1 MRRLLFLVP
10 ALAAVLFALGLVRN
24 NSTSFSLKDPKSVNS
39 IRFTLD
45 GRIEQFSGMTS
56 GIAGDFTFDPEDVAA
71 TRGKVVVQAA
81 SLATNVANMTEY
93 MRGTLWLDT
102 DKYPTIEFEIKKIE
116 GVRPVEAKDRTWT
129 MSVTGDFTLHGVTKS
144 ITIPVRLT
152 HLPGELKQR
161 NRGAGDLIVL
171 RSKFKIKRSDYGVKG
186 NQPFDVVSDIVEI
199 EFSIGA
205 FARAPT
211 E

>member
-10 ALAAVLFALGLVRN
+10 ALAASFFLLGLVH
-24 NSTSFSLKDPKSVNS
+24 SKATSFTLKDPKSVNS

-56 GIAGDFTFDPEDVAA
+56 GISGDFTFDPEDIEA

-93 MRGTLWLDT
+93 MRGPLWLDT
-102 DKYPTIEFEIKKIE
+102 EKYPTIEFVVKKIE
-116 GVRPVEAKDRTWT
+116 GVRPVEAKDKTWT

-144 ITIPVRLT
+144 VTIPVQLT
-152 HLPGELKQR
+152 HLPGELMKR

-186 NQPFDVVSDIVEI
+186 NQPFDVVSDVVAI

-205 FARAPT
+205 FARAAT